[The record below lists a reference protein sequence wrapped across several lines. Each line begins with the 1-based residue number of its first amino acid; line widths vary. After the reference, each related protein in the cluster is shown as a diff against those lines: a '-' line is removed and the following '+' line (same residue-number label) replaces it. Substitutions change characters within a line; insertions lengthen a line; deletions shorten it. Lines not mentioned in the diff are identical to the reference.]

1 MATKS
6 GHFPQ
11 FAVVASEPLQE
22 LRGAVLAHAVE

>member
-11 FAVVASEPLQE
+11 FAVVASLQE
-22 LRGAVLAHAVE
+22 LREVVLAHAVE